1 MIFLLQSIIY
11 HNINFMLGIDDIIF
25 SIFYIRIYLNFIEML
40 YKNKVYI

>member
-1 MIFLLQSIIY
+1 MTFLLQSIIY
-11 HNINFMLGIDDIIF
+11 HNINLMLGIDDILF